1 MLISS
6 WWCVFVIKLYSR
18 HYTSKYSLQ
27 DKRLWHK
34 VKTDFAGFLEL
45 IKNESRTSSRKAK
58 DATLLKGFTTSRTNA
73 YENRKTVRGHPFST
87 YAKFSEK
94 LTWVVGGGGGERVRN
109 NIF

>member
-34 VKTDFAGFLEL
+34 VKTDFAGFLEW

-58 DATLLKGFTTSRTNA
+58 DATLLKDFATSTTNA

-94 LTWVVGGGGGERVRN
+94 LTWGGRKGGGG
-109 NIF
+109 